1 MKYTINGYSQEK
13 LIEYDIDLSSSLIL
27 RVIADMYTSNSKK
40 LEYKMLDDDKYMWC
54 TYGYLLEQIPILG
67 TERTLIRKIDSLI
80 EKNILKKKIL
90 SQRNG
95 KLGRYLYISLGEIYD
110 SLIEYT
116 SNDKKSS
123 EQMTNCL
130 EVDDKISFDP
140 MTNCHDKDSSII
152 DSSINITTT
161 KLDNLNKID
170 QDSKDSSISNSSSP
184 VENSSSKEKDT
195 IYQIKSALQSHG
207 ISIDTCKNIMELV
220 RNGRVDLDRIK
231 SVLITAQQKAWGE
244 GAIYKALRD
253 NWEAGTSETKTIP
266 EKELRKKLAGKAN
279 MLLDDY
285 EKGRIEY
292 DTMIENYIEF
302 CSNPIFTEALKIEY
316 YDKIKKAAEKTLV
329 KTA

>member
-1 MKYTINGYSQEK
+1 MSNSIKDGSYINIQSFMVTELELKGNELLVYAIIYGFSQTNGTYFSGSTQYLADWTNSTRQGIMKNLK
-13 LIEYDIDLSSSLIL
+13 SLI
-27 RVIADMYTSNSKK
+27 
-40 LEYKMLDDDKYMWC
+40 DK
-54 TYGYLLEQIPILG
+54 G
-67 TERTLIRKIDSLI
+67 LI
-80 EKNILKKKIL
+80 EKVGENQQVNYYKALRPVNKVNQSTELTRKQSLQEEVTEFTGTCKQSLHNNIDNILD
-90 SQRNG
+90 N
-95 KLGRYLYISLGEIYD
+95 
-110 SLIEYT
+110 
-116 SNDKKSS
+116 N
-123 EQMTNCL
+123 
-130 EVDDKISFDP
+130 
-140 MTNCHDKDSSII
+140 
-152 DSSINITTT
+152 INKTTT

-170 QDSKDSSISNSSSP
+170 QDSKDSSTSSSSSL
-184 VENSSSKEKDT
+184 VENSYSKEKDT

-220 RNGRVDLDRIK
+220 RNGRVNLDRIK

-253 NWEAGTSETKTIP
+253 NWEAGTSETKTIS

-285 EKGRIEY
+285 EKERIEY

>member
-1 MKYTINGYSQEK
+1 M
-13 LIEYDIDLSSSLIL
+13 SSSIKDGSYINIQSFMVTELELKGNELLVYAIIYGFSQTNGTYFSGSTQYLADWTNSTRQGIMKNLKSLI
-27 RVIADMYTSNSKK
+27 
-40 LEYKMLDDDKYMWC
+40 DK
-54 TYGYLLEQIPILG
+54 G
-67 TERTLIRKIDSLI
+67 LI
-80 EKNILKKKIL
+80 EKVGGNQQINYYKALRPVKKVNQSTELTRKQSLQEEVTEFTGTCKLCLHSNIDNILD
-90 SQRNG
+90 N
-95 KLGRYLYISLGEIYD
+95 
-110 SLIEYT
+110 
-116 SNDKKSS
+116 N
-123 EQMTNCL
+123 
-130 EVDDKISFDP
+130 
-140 MTNCHDKDSSII
+140 
-152 DSSINITTT
+152 INKTTT
-161 KLDNLNKID
+161 KLDNLDKID

-220 RNGRVDLDRIK
+220 RNGRVNLDRIK

-253 NWEAGTSETKTIP
+253 NWEAGTSETKPLT
-266 EKELRKKLAGKAN
+266 EKDLRKKLAGKAN

>member
-1 MKYTINGYSQEK
+1 M
-13 LIEYDIDLSSSLIL
+13 SSSIKDGSYINIQSFMVTELELKGNELLVYAIIYGFSQTNGTYFSGSTQYLADWTNSTRQGIMKNLKSLI
-27 RVIADMYTSNSKK
+27 
-40 LEYKMLDDDKYMWC
+40 DK
-54 TYGYLLEQIPILG
+54 G
-67 TERTLIRKIDSLI
+67 LI
-80 EKNILKKKIL
+80 EKVGENQQVNYYKALRPVNKVNQSTELTRKQSLQEEVTEFTGTCKQSLHNNIDNILD
-90 SQRNG
+90 N
-95 KLGRYLYISLGEIYD
+95 
-110 SLIEYT
+110 
-116 SNDKKSS
+116 N
-123 EQMTNCL
+123 
-130 EVDDKISFDP
+130 
-140 MTNCHDKDSSII
+140 
-152 DSSINITTT
+152 INKTTT

-170 QDSKDSSISNSSSP
+170 QESKDSSTSSSL
-184 VENSSSKEKDT
+184 VENSYSKEKDT

-220 RNGRVDLDRIK
+220 RNGRVNLDRIK

-253 NWEAGTSETKTIP
+253 NWEAGTSETKLLT
-266 EKELRKKLAGKAN
+266 EKDLRKKLAGKAN

>member
-1 MKYTINGYSQEK
+1 MSNSIKDGSYINIQSFMVTELELKGNELLVYAIIYGFSQTNGTYFSGSTQYLADWTNSTRQGIMKNLK
-13 LIEYDIDLSSSLIL
+13 SLI
-27 RVIADMYTSNSKK
+27 
-40 LEYKMLDDDKYMWC
+40 DK
-54 TYGYLLEQIPILG
+54 G
-67 TERTLIRKIDSLI
+67 LI
-80 EKNILKKKIL
+80 EKVGENQQVNYYKALRPVNKVNQSTELTRKQSLQGAKQSLQEEVTEFTGTCKQSLHSNIDNILD
-90 SQRNG
+90 N
-95 KLGRYLYISLGEIYD
+95 
-110 SLIEYT
+110 
-116 SNDKKSS
+116 N
-123 EQMTNCL
+123 
-130 EVDDKISFDP
+130 
-140 MTNCHDKDSSII
+140 
-152 DSSINITTT
+152 INKTTT

-170 QDSKDSSISNSSSP
+170 QDSKDSSTSSSSSP
-184 VENSSSKEKDT
+184 VKNSSSKEKDT

-253 NWEAGTSETKTIP
+253 NWETGTSETKTIS

-279 MLLDDY
+279 MLLADY

>member
-1 MKYTINGYSQEK
+1 MEK
-13 LIEYDIDLSSSLIL
+13 NSIKQLL
-27 RVIADMYTSNSKK
+27 MTSNFYVLNKQLVKSLGIETAFFLTTLVEADETLADDEGWFYQTSKT
-40 LEYKMLDDDKYMWC
+40 LEEITGLSNHKQTKC
-54 TYGYLLEQIPILG
+54 IEQL
-67 TERTLIRKIDSLI
+67 
-80 EKNILKKKIL
+80 
-90 SQRNG
+90 
-95 KLGRYLYISLGEIYD
+95 ISLGILLQENKGVPMKRYFKLNYD
-110 SLIEYT
+110 QILKFLNTRIEKT
-116 SNDKKSS
+116 SNQELKKVESKS
-123 EQMTNCL
+123 LKNLKT
-130 EVDDKISFDP
+130 SFQK
-140 MTNCHDKDSSII
+140 NSNNKEY
-152 DSSINITTT
+152 SINNLDKELNIKTTT

-170 QDSKDSSISNSSSP
+170 QDSKDSSTSSSSSP
-184 VENSSSKEKDT
+184 VKNSSSKEKDT

-253 NWEAGTSETKTIP
+253 NWEAGTSETKTIS

>member
-1 MKYTINGYSQEK
+1 MEK
-13 LIEYDIDLSSSLIL
+13 NSIKQLL
-27 RVIADMYTSNSKK
+27 MTSNFYVLNKQLVKSLGIETAFFLTTLVEADETLADDEGWFYQTSKT
-40 LEYKMLDDDKYMWC
+40 LEEITGLSNHKQTKC
-54 TYGYLLEQIPILG
+54 IEQL
-67 TERTLIRKIDSLI
+67 
-80 EKNILKKKIL
+80 
-90 SQRNG
+90 
-95 KLGRYLYISLGEIYD
+95 ISLGILLQENKGVPMKRYFKLNYD
-110 SLIEYT
+110 QILKFLNTRIE
-116 SNDKKSS
+116 
-123 EQMTNCL
+123 
-130 EVDDKISFDP
+130 KISNQELKKVESKSLKNLKTSFQK
-140 MTNCHDKDSSII
+140 NSNNKEYNINNLDKEL
-152 DSSINITTT
+152 NIKTTT
-161 KLDNLNKID
+161 KLDNLDKID
-170 QDSKDSSISNSSSP
+170 QNSKDSSISSSSSL
-184 VENSSSKEKDT
+184 VENSYSKEKDT

-253 NWEAGTSETKTIP
+253 NWEAGASETKLLT

-285 EKGRIEY
+285 EKGRTNY

>member
-1 MKYTINGYSQEK
+1 MSNSIKDGSYINIQSFMVTELELKGNELLVYAIIYGFSQTNGTYFSGSTQYLADWTNSTRQGIMKNLK
-13 LIEYDIDLSSSLIL
+13 SLI
-27 RVIADMYTSNSKK
+27 
-40 LEYKMLDDDKYMWC
+40 DK
-54 TYGYLLEQIPILG
+54 G
-67 TERTLIRKIDSLI
+67 LI
-80 EKNILKKKIL
+80 EKVGENQQVNYYKALRPVNKVNQSTELTRKQSLHNNIDNILD
-90 SQRNG
+90 N
-95 KLGRYLYISLGEIYD
+95 
-110 SLIEYT
+110 
-116 SNDKKSS
+116 N
-123 EQMTNCL
+123 
-130 EVDDKISFDP
+130 
-140 MTNCHDKDSSII
+140 
-152 DSSINITTT
+152 INKTTT

-170 QDSKDSSISNSSSP
+170 QDSKDSSTSSSSSL

-220 RNGRVDLDRIK
+220 RNGRVNLDRIK

-253 NWEAGTSETKTIP
+253 NWEAGTSETKTIS

-302 CSNPIFTEALKIEY
+302 CSNPIFTGALKIEY

>member
-1 MKYTINGYSQEK
+1 MSNSIKDGSYINIQSFMVTELELKGNELLVYAIIYGFSQTNGTYFSGSTQYLADWTNSTRQGIMKNLK
-13 LIEYDIDLSSSLIL
+13 SLI
-27 RVIADMYTSNSKK
+27 
-40 LEYKMLDDDKYMWC
+40 DK
-54 TYGYLLEQIPILG
+54 G
-67 TERTLIRKIDSLI
+67 LI
-80 EKNILKKKIL
+80 EKVGENQQVNYYKALRPVNKVNQSTELTRKQSLQEEVTEFTGTCKQSLHNNIDNILD
-90 SQRNG
+90 N
-95 KLGRYLYISLGEIYD
+95 
-110 SLIEYT
+110 
-116 SNDKKSS
+116 N
-123 EQMTNCL
+123 
-130 EVDDKISFDP
+130 
-140 MTNCHDKDSSII
+140 
-152 DSSINITTT
+152 INKTTT
-161 KLDNLNKID
+161 KLDNLNKIA
-170 QDSKDSSISNSSSP
+170 QDSKDSSTSSSL
-184 VENSSSKEKDT
+184 VENSYSKEKDT

-220 RNGRVDLDRIK
+220 RNGRVNLDRIK

-253 NWEAGTSETKTIP
+253 NWEAGTSETKTIS

>member
-1 MKYTINGYSQEK
+1 MKRI
-13 LIEYDIDLSSSLIL
+13 
-27 RVIADMYTSNSKK
+27 
-40 LEYKMLDDDKYMWC
+40 
-54 TYGYLLEQIPILG
+54 
-67 TERTLIRKIDSLI
+67 
-80 EKNILKKKIL
+80 

-110 SLIEYT
+110 LLIEYT

-170 QDSKDSSISNSSSP
+170 QDSKDSSTSSSSSP

-220 RNGRVDLDRIK
+220 RNGRVDLDRIR

-244 GAIYKALRD
+244 GAIYQALRD
-253 NWEAGTSETKTIP
+253 NWEAGTSETKLLT

-279 MLLDDY
+279 ILLDDY

>member
-1 MKYTINGYSQEK
+1 MEK
-13 LIEYDIDLSSSLIL
+13 NSIKQLL
-27 RVIADMYTSNSKK
+27 MTSNFYVLNKQLVKSLGIETAFFLTTLVEADETLADDEGWFYQTSKT
-40 LEYKMLDDDKYMWC
+40 LEEITGLSNHKQTKC
-54 TYGYLLEQIPILG
+54 IEQL
-67 TERTLIRKIDSLI
+67 
-80 EKNILKKKIL
+80 
-90 SQRNG
+90 
-95 KLGRYLYISLGEIYD
+95 ISLGILLQENKGVPMKRYFKLNYD
-110 SLIEYT
+110 QILKFLNTRIEKT
-116 SNDKKSS
+116 SNQELKKVESKSLKNLKTSFQKNSNNKEYNINNLDK
-123 EQMTNCL
+123 EL
-130 EVDDKISFDP
+130 
-140 MTNCHDKDSSII
+140 
-152 DSSINITTT
+152 NIKTTT

-170 QDSKDSSISNSSSP
+170 QESKDSSTSSSSSP

-207 ISIDTCKNIMELV
+207 ISIDTCKNIMDLV
-220 RNGRVDLDRIK
+220 RNGRVNLDRIK

-253 NWEAGTSETKTIP
+253 NWEAGASETKLLT

-285 EKGRIEY
+285 EKGRTNY

-329 KTA
+329 KTT

>member
-1 MKYTINGYSQEK
+1 M
-13 LIEYDIDLSSSLIL
+13 SSSIKEGSYINIQSFMVTELELKGNELLAYAIIYGFSQTNGTYFSGSTQYLADWTNSTRQGIMKNLKSLI
-27 RVIADMYTSNSKK
+27 
-40 LEYKMLDDDKYMWC
+40 DK
-54 TYGYLLEQIPILG
+54 G
-67 TERTLIRKIDSLI
+67 LI
-80 EKNILKKKIL
+80 EKVGENQQVNYYKALRPVNKVNQSTELTRKQSLQGAKQSLQEEVTEFTGTCKQSLHNNIDNILD
-90 SQRNG
+90 N
-95 KLGRYLYISLGEIYD
+95 
-110 SLIEYT
+110 
-116 SNDKKSS
+116 N
-123 EQMTNCL
+123 
-130 EVDDKISFDP
+130 
-140 MTNCHDKDSSII
+140 
-152 DSSINITTT
+152 INKTTT

-170 QDSKDSSISNSSSP
+170 QDSKDSSTSSSSSP
-184 VENSSSKEKDT
+184 VENSSKEKDT

-220 RNGRVDLDRIK
+220 RNGRVNLDRIK

-253 NWEAGTSETKTIP
+253 NWEAGTSETKPLT
-266 EKELRKKLAGKAN
+266 EKDLRKKLAGKAN

-285 EKGRIEY
+285 KKGRIEY

>member
-1 MKYTINGYSQEK
+1 M
-13 LIEYDIDLSSSLIL
+13 SSSIKDGSYINIQSFMVTELELKGNELLVYAIIYGFSQTNGTYFSGSTQYLADWTNSTRQGIMKNLKSLI
-27 RVIADMYTSNSKK
+27 
-40 LEYKMLDDDKYMWC
+40 DK
-54 TYGYLLEQIPILG
+54 G
-67 TERTLIRKIDSLI
+67 LI
-80 EKNILKKKIL
+80 EKVGENQQVNYYKALRPVNKVNQSTELTRKQSLQEEVTEFTGTCKQSLHNNIDNILD
-90 SQRNG
+90 N
-95 KLGRYLYISLGEIYD
+95 
-110 SLIEYT
+110 
-116 SNDKKSS
+116 N
-123 EQMTNCL
+123 
-130 EVDDKISFDP
+130 
-140 MTNCHDKDSSII
+140 
-152 DSSINITTT
+152 INKTTT
-161 KLDNLNKID
+161 KLDNQNKIV
-170 QDSKDSSISNSSSP
+170 QDSKDNSTNSSSSP

-220 RNGRVDLDRIK
+220 RNGRVNLDRIK

-253 NWEAGTSETKTIP
+253 NWEAGASEIKLLT

-279 MLLDDY
+279 ILLDDY

-292 DTMIENYIEF
+292 NTMIEDYLEF

>member
-1 MKYTINGYSQEK
+1 MSNSIKDGSYINIQSFMVTELELKGNELLVYAIIYGFSQTNGTYFSGSTQYLADWTNSTRQGIMKNLK
-13 LIEYDIDLSSSLIL
+13 SLI
-27 RVIADMYTSNSKK
+27 
-40 LEYKMLDDDKYMWC
+40 DK
-54 TYGYLLEQIPILG
+54 G
-67 TERTLIRKIDSLI
+67 LI
-80 EKNILKKKIL
+80 EKVGENQQVNYYKALRPVNKVNQSTELTRKQSLQGAKQSLQEEVTEFTGTCKQSLHSNINK
-90 SQRNG
+90 
-95 KLGRYLYISLGEIYD
+95 
-110 SLIEYT
+110 
-116 SNDKKSS
+116 
-123 EQMTNCL
+123 
-130 EVDDKISFDP
+130 
-140 MTNCHDKDSSII
+140 
-152 DSSINITTT
+152 TTT

-170 QDSKDSSISNSSSP
+170 QDSKDSFTSSSSSL

-195 IYQIKSALQSHG
+195 IYQIKSALHSHG
-207 ISIDTCKNIMELV
+207 LSVETCKNIMELV
-220 RNGRVDLDRIK
+220 RNGRINLDRIK

-253 NWEAGTSETKTIP
+253 NWEAGTSETKLLT

>member
-1 MKYTINGYSQEK
+1 M
-13 LIEYDIDLSSSLIL
+13 SSSIKDGSYINIQSFMVTELELKGNELLVYAIIYGFSQTNGTYFSGSTQYLADWTNSTRQGIMKNLKSLI
-27 RVIADMYTSNSKK
+27 
-40 LEYKMLDDDKYMWC
+40 DK
-54 TYGYLLEQIPILG
+54 G
-67 TERTLIRKIDSLI
+67 LI
-80 EKNILKKKIL
+80 EKVGENQQVNYYKALRPVNKVNQSTELTRKQSLQEEVTEFTGTCKQSLHNNIDNILD
-90 SQRNG
+90 N
-95 KLGRYLYISLGEIYD
+95 
-110 SLIEYT
+110 
-116 SNDKKSS
+116 N
-123 EQMTNCL
+123 
-130 EVDDKISFDP
+130 
-140 MTNCHDKDSSII
+140 
-152 DSSINITTT
+152 INKTTT

-170 QDSKDSSISNSSSP
+170 QDSKDSSTSSSGSL
-184 VENSSSKEKDT
+184 VENSYSKEKDT

-220 RNGRVDLDRIK
+220 RNDRVNLDRIK

-253 NWEAGTSETKTIP
+253 NWEAGTSETKLLT
-266 EKELRKKLAGKAN
+266 EKDLRKKLAGKAN

>member
-1 MKYTINGYSQEK
+1 M
-13 LIEYDIDLSSSLIL
+13 SSSIKDGSYINIQSFMVTELELKGNELLVYAIIYGFSQTNGTYFSGSTQYLADWTNSTRQGIMKNLKSLI
-27 RVIADMYTSNSKK
+27 
-40 LEYKMLDDDKYMWC
+40 DK
-54 TYGYLLEQIPILG
+54 G
-67 TERTLIRKIDSLI
+67 LI
-80 EKNILKKKIL
+80 EKVGENQQVNYYKALRPVNKVNQSTELTRKQSLQGAKQSLHNNIDNILD
-90 SQRNG
+90 N
-95 KLGRYLYISLGEIYD
+95 
-110 SLIEYT
+110 
-116 SNDKKSS
+116 N
-123 EQMTNCL
+123 
-130 EVDDKISFDP
+130 
-140 MTNCHDKDSSII
+140 
-152 DSSINITTT
+152 INKTTT
-161 KLDNLNKID
+161 KLDNLNKIA
-170 QDSKDSSISNSSSP
+170 QESKDSSTSSSSSP

-207 ISIDTCKNIMELV
+207 ISIDTCKNIMDLV
-220 RNGRVDLDRIK
+220 RNGRVNLDRIK

-253 NWEAGTSETKTIP
+253 NWEAGASETKLLT

-285 EKGRIEY
+285 EKGRTNY

>member
-1 MKYTINGYSQEK
+1 MEK
-13 LIEYDIDLSSSLIL
+13 NSIKQLL
-27 RVIADMYTSNSKK
+27 MTSNFYVLNKQLVKSLGIETAFFLTTLVEADETLADDEGWFYQTSKT
-40 LEYKMLDDDKYMWC
+40 LEEITGLSNHKQTKC
-54 TYGYLLEQIPILG
+54 IEQL
-67 TERTLIRKIDSLI
+67 
-80 EKNILKKKIL
+80 
-90 SQRNG
+90 
-95 KLGRYLYISLGEIYD
+95 ISLGILLQENKGVPMKRYFKLNYD
-110 SLIEYT
+110 QILKFLNTRIE
-116 SNDKKSS
+116 
-123 EQMTNCL
+123 
-130 EVDDKISFDP
+130 KISNQELKKVESKSLKNLKTSFQKNS
-140 MTNCHDKDSSII
+140 MNKEY
-152 DSSINITTT
+152 SINNLDKELNIKTTT

-170 QDSKDSSISNSSSP
+170 QDSKDSSTSSSSSL

-253 NWEAGTSETKTIP
+253 NWEAGTSETKTIS
-266 EKELRKKLAGKAN
+266 EKEFRKKLAGKAN